1 MFAPDELKKWRE
13 TQDPHLSF
21 DAAGARVGVSGSA
34 WFDWE
39 NANKVP
45 SVDLAEDLEKLT
57 EGAVTVPMWAE
68 VSRGRR
74 AEQKADRE
82 AKRIAGK
89 DVA

>member
-1 MFAPDELKKWRE
+1 VFAPDELKKWRE
-13 TQDPHLSF
+13 AQEPKLSF
-21 DAAGARVGVSGSA
+21 DAAGAKVGVSGSA

-39 NANKVP
+39 NGNKVP
-45 SVDLAEDLEKLT
+45 TVDLVEDLEKLT

-74 AEQKADRE
+74 AEQKAERD
-82 AKRIAGK
+82 AKKHAK